1 MYTPTTGKR
10 ILIAEDEKPMAR
22 ALELKLTNAGFEVKV
37 CGNGQECLDLLGKEK
52 FDLILLDLVM
62 PVKDGFAVLAELKE
76 KGNKIK
82 VVVLTNLS
90 QVDDYKRVKE
100 LGALDLF
107 VKSDTPIVE
116 IVNKVKQILGCG

>member
-1 MYTPTTGKR
+1 MV
-10 ILIAEDEKPMAR
+10 AEDEKPMAR
-22 ALELKLTNAGFEVKV
+22 ALELKLTSAGFEAQA

-76 KGNKIK
+76 NGSK
-82 VVVLTNLS
+82 VPVIVLTNLS

-107 VKSDTPIVE
+107 VKSDTPIADIVE
-116 IVNKVKQILGCG
+116 KVKKILRSPA